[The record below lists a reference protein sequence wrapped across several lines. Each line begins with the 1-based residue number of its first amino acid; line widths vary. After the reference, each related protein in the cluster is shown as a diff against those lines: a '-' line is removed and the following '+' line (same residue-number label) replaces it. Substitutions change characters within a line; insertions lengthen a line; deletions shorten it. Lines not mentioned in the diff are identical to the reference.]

1 MIIRAPSRLHMSLI
15 DLNGSYKRIDGGIG
29 LALKDPQFVLQS
41 EETNEKGYTLE
52 FADSISEDSREEC
65 IEKIPKAAEK
75 IAELCDIESGFH
87 FKVLEAYPPH
97 SGLGSGTQ
105 ISVCTA
111 HLMTETVGQ
120 KYTSRE
126 LSTMVGRGGT
136 SGIGTFAHDLGGFI
150 VDGGHSLEEK
160 PGFLP
165 SSASKAKPA
174 TLIARYDFP
183 EEWDI
188 LLALPEVKEHMHDQQ
203 EVNVFQTY
211 CPIPKTE
218 VEQVSHLILMN
229 LLPFLLEKDIVNFG
243 WAIKELQKVG
253 FNKLEHSLDA
263 SFLPT
268 MEAIDEAGAYGTG
281 ISSFGPTLYTVFD
294 KNNKDI
300 VKAAGEI
307 VGEDRVKVVKAQNH
321 GYVLEK

>member
-29 LALKDPQFVLQS
+29 LALSDPQFVLES
-41 EETNEKGYTLE
+41 EETNEKGFTLE
-52 FADSISEDSREEC
+52 FADEISEASREEC
-65 IEKIPKAAEK
+65 MEKIPNAAEK
-75 IAELCDIESGFH
+75 IAELCNIESGFH

-105 ISVCTA
+105 IAVCTA
-111 HLMTETVGQ
+111 HLMTETAGL

-174 TLIARYDFP
+174 TLIARYEFP
-183 EEWDI
+183 EEWNI
-188 LLALPEVKEHMHDQQ
+188 LLALPEVTHHVHDQQ

-229 LLPFLLEKDIVNFG
+229 LIPFLLEKDIVNFG
-243 WAIKELQKVG
+243 WAIKELQQVG
-253 FNKLEHSLDA
+253 FNKLEHSLDD
-263 SFLPT
+263 SFLPI
-268 MEAIDEAGAYGTG
+268 MQAIDDAGAYGTG

-294 KNNKDI
+294 DGNKDV

-307 VGEDRVKVVKAQNH
+307 VGQDRVKVVKAQNH

>member
-29 LALKDPQFVLQS
+29 LALSDPQFVLESQ
-41 EETNEKGYTLE
+41 ETNEKGYTLE
-52 FADSISEDSREEC
+52 FADDIREDSREEC
-65 IEKIPKAAEK
+65 MEKIPKAAEK
-75 IAELCDIESGFH
+75 IAEICGIESGFH
-87 FKVLEAYPPH
+87 FKVLEAYRPH

-120 KYTSRE
+120 KFTSRE

-174 TLIARYDFP
+174 TLIARYEFP
-183 EEWDI
+183 EDWNI
-188 LLALPEVKEHMHDQQ
+188 LLAMPEVEETMHDQA

-229 LLPFLLEKDIVNFG
+229 LLPALIEKDIVNFG

-263 SFLPT
+263 HYLPT

-294 KNNKDI
+294 DNN
-300 VKAAGEI
+300 I
-307 VGEDRVKVVKAQNH
+307 VGENRVRVTKAQNH
-321 GYVLEK
+321 GYVIEK

>member
-15 DLNGSYKRIDGGIG
+15 DMNGSYKRIDGGVG
-29 LALKDPQFVLQS
+29 LALSDPQFVLESQ
-41 EETNEKGYTLE
+41 ETNEKGYTLE
-52 FADSISEDSREEC
+52 FADGIREDSIEEC
-65 IEKIPKAAEK
+65 KDKIPKAAEK
-75 IAELCDIESGFH
+75 IAEICGIESGFH
-87 FKVLEAYPPH
+87 FKVLEAYPAH

-111 HLMTETVGQ
+111 HLMTATAGLEFS
-120 KYTSRE
+120 SRE

-174 TLIARYDFP
+174 TLIARYEFP
-183 EEWDI
+183 EEWNI
-188 LLALPEVKEHMHDQQ
+188 LLAMPEVAETMHDQA

-229 LLPFLLEKDIVNFG
+229 LLPALIEKDIKTFG
-243 WAIKELQKVG
+243 WSIKELQKVG

-263 SFLPT
+263 HYLPT
-268 MEAIDEAGAYGTG
+268 MQAIDDAGAYGTG

-294 KNNKDI
+294 DENKDI
-300 VKAAGEI
+300 VDATAEI
-307 VGEDRVKVVKAQNH
+307 VGEDRVKVTKAQNH
-321 GYVLEK
+321 GYVIEK

>member
-111 HLMTETVGQ
+111 HLMTETAGQ

-150 VDGGHSLEEK
+150 VDGGHSLKEK